1 MPGEWRRSILV
12 AIFKNKGIRRVVL
25 IIWNQTNEPY
35 NESME
40 RIIEH
45 QLRGVTNDTK
55 NQFDFMSR
63 RSTNMGVIFLIRKLI
78 ERCRE
83 QQKDLHMVFINLDY
97 EKVPKNIM
105 WWVLQKHKVSTKY
118 ITLIKDMYDN
128 VMRWTL

>member
-45 QLRGVTNDTK
+45 RLRGVTNDTK

-83 QQKDLHMVFINLDY
+83 QQKDLHMVFIDLDY

-105 WWVLQKHKVSTKY
+105 WWVLQKHRVSTKY